1 MGRYYNNATLLLFVA
16 VVLLAF
22 MFNLLVWILA
32 YLLFTVIK
40 NVFFK
45 QAVYLEELV
54 SNLALSFL

>member
-1 MGRYYNNATLLLFVA
+1 MFVA

-54 SNLALSFL
+54 SNLALSFLWLYK